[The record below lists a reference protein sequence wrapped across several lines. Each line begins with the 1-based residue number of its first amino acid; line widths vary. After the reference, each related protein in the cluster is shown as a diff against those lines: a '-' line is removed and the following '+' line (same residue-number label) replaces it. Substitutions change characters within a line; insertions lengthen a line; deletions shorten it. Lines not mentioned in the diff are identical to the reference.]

1 MRFRTAAPIQ
11 QPFTRRMGL
20 RFSFPQAP
28 VPRSCSAPPLKR
40 RLNNE
45 RISDMAHSQNPK
57 PSQKSFLRRLVGTM
71 CFASLSGS
79 QKDFLGPLLLLQRR
93 RKARW
98 YKRLP

>member
-1 MRFRTAAPIQ
+1 MTY
-11 QPFTRRMGL
+11 
-20 RFSFPQAP
+20 
-28 VPRSCSAPPLKR
+28 
-40 RLNNE
+40 
-45 RISDMAHSQNPK
+45 SQNAK